1 MPDEL
6 MANLV
11 KVGMSELEA
20 KVYYTLLGHYKLS
33 AKELSEFTGI
43 FRTQIYDVLKTLIKK
58 GYCTE
63 ILDSVKKYVAVDPE
77 LALQFVIVDLERRRR
92 LAETLSRQLHQLFIS
107 GHRDGSAPDK
117 MIEVLHSP
125 KAVQKRL
132 RNYLAKTSTMILS
145 FNKPPYQIRY
155 NDNSQDMMLC
165 SQAKV
170 THKAIF
176 QIDNKEPQNS
186 LMVARKFQEKG
197 ESVRLTEFLPMKM
210 MVFDN
215 ARVFYQLSAK
225 PKSTNADTA
234 TFIQHPE
241 ITLTLINSFWVEWER
256 AFTIEQFEQ
265 QLKNNKKNPSSK
277 TKSVPITA
285 PSH

>member
-1 MPDEL
+1 MPEKL
-6 MANLV
+6 AANLV
-11 KVGMSELEA
+11 KIGLSEIEA
-20 KVYYTLLGHYKLS
+20 KTYVALLDHYKLS
-33 AKELSEFTGI
+33 AKELAQITGI

-92 LAETLSRQLHQLFIS
+92 LAENLARQLHQLFIS
-107 GHRDGSAPDK
+107 GHKDGSVQDK
-117 MIEVLHSP
+117 MIEVMHSP

-215 ARVFYQLSAK
+215 ARVFYQLSAE
-225 PKSTNADTA
+225 PESTNADTA

-265 QLKNNKKNPSSK
+265 QLKNNKNPSSK
-277 TKSVPITA
+277 QRVSL
-285 PSH
+285 